1 MKKSISL
8 TLTAIALGLIS
19 NSLLAKSNG
28 IENLSK
34 ASEGVFRGARPLN
47 LDEMKSLDYM
57 GIKSILNLQGR
68 DLEGSFGKIVVLQ
81 EPGEKPE
88 MISAEKSVTETLGMQ
103 FKNIP
108 LNSFKEVDDKED
120 KDIDAALEYMHESKN
135 QPVYIHCEHGKDR
148 TGLLVALYKVKYD
161 GMDVD
166 AAYSEWIELG
176 HDKKAQ
182 ILTHELDTYFFKKVQ
197 QINKSL

>member
-108 LNSFKEVDDKED
+108 LNSFKEVDDTED